1 MSFSFFST
9 INYAVICGIPTPA
22 IILVVHIDPGYIPTL
37 IPSAPTPINSLV
49 ASAVTTLPAIICVS
63 ENSFFNL
70 FTASITSTE

>member
-1 MSFSFFST
+1 M
-9 INYAVICGIPTPA
+9 
-22 IILVVHIDPGYIPTL
+22 VHIDPGPIPTL